1 MYVQTKTRQALTKL
15 MLPQKKGGT
24 QEEKH
29 LLSTID
35 FPFRLFSCFSNS
47 LPFFLVLLYLLYFY
61 IFIIITWA
69 LIHRKVYT
77 FTNVTPAPSMP
88 QCHIKFI
95 QHLVS
100 QRFFHIIITSLLLQS
115 RRLLCHL
122 HVTFLCTTTPR
133 GKRLSPLLYYYF
145 TRKNLKK
152 FNVACTL
159 SVYRENIYL
168 RHVCVWKLYL

>member
-15 MLPQKKGGT
+15 MLPQKKEGHKKKNIFYL
-24 QEEKH
+24 QSIFRFVSSRVFLIH
-29 LLSTID
+29 CLSS
-35 FPFRLFSCFSNS
+35 LF
-47 LPFFLVLLYLLYFY
+47 FY
-61 IFIIITWA
+61 IYFIFTFSLLLHELW
-69 LIHRKVYT
+69 YT
-77 FTNVTPAPSMP
+77 AKNTRFMNVTPAPSML

-115 RRLLCHL
+115 RRLL
-122 HVTFLCTTTPR
+122 HVPFLCTTTPR